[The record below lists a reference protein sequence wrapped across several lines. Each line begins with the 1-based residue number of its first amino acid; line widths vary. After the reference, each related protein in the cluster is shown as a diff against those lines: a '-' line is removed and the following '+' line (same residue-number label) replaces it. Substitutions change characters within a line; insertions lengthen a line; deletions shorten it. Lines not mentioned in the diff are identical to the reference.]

1 MLMLFRQNLL
11 LLKRR
16 IRQRLRVLLN
26 ESPSR
31 SPELSPVDDR
41 ELISPLWKRG
51 ARGDF
56 RSRPRFHIPEKIPLN
71 PPFPKR
77 ETSARAST
85 SSITTIRSF
94 QEEGAE
100 NLTGGGRLTDV
111 SLSPGARTTA
121 HCLRRQYQKTIA
133 LGLIIAWL
141 LVLGKPIFA
150 APAPDLEEQTRAIAT
165 ELRCVVCQNLS
176 VADSPSE
183 MAQQMRGVVR
193 DQLREGKTPQE
204 IKNYFV
210 SKYGEWVLLKPEK
223 SGFSLLVWVVPFVVL
238 IAGLLLGILFMR
250 RWSTNKSKPA
260 ANAIDSALLAR
271 VRNEVAM
278 TDTAALDLEDS
289 TPASQLLQERARL
302 YADLRELEFDYQAG
316 KLSETDYTGLRQDIE
331 LKAAT
336 VLQQWDELSRK
347 TPPVKAVEKRKSPS
361 RSATPAG
368 GQGGSSRGWQLV
380 AGGVFLLIFGLVLGI
395 ALTKSLRPRSSEQDT
410 VTGDFLTGTGTS
422 GSEASSQL
430 QQGKAA
436 FAKQDWPKA
445 IEAFK
450 NVLAADPN
458 QPEAHSYMG
467 FILVQAGH
475 ADGAL
480 MAFDKALSVAPNM
493 PMALWG
499 KGMTLYQAKQDYAAA
514 RPVLEKLLQIMPA
527 GQERGEIEKV
537 LAEIPEAGQTGRPA
551 QQAASSA
558 TNGSAQITGKITLDP
573 KLKANIDS
581 QAALFIIAR
590 SAGAAV
596 GPPLAVKKIDRPVFP
611 LSYALGSENVMMQ
624 GRPFSGKV
632 TITVRLD
639 KDGNPTTRQPGD
651 LTGEYKKNPVD
662 VGSKNVDIVLD
673 QVSK

>member
-1 MLMLFRQNLL
+1 
-11 LLKRR
+11 
-16 IRQRLRVLLN
+16 
-26 ESPSR
+26 
-31 SPELSPVDDR
+31 
-41 ELISPLWKRG
+41 
-51 ARGDF
+51 
-56 RSRPRFHIPEKIPLN
+56 
-71 PPFPKR
+71 
-77 ETSARAST
+77 
-85 SSITTIRSF
+85 
-94 QEEGAE
+94 
-100 NLTGGGRLTDV
+100 
-111 SLSPGARTTA
+111 
-121 HCLRRQYQKTIA
+121 
-133 LGLIIAWL
+133 
-141 LVLGKPIFA
+141 
-150 APAPDLEEQTRAIAT
+150 
-165 ELRCVVCQNLS
+165 
-176 VADSPSE
+176 

-250 RWSTNKSKPA
+250 RWSTNKSKPE

-271 VRNEVAM
+271 VRNEAAM

-458 QPEAHSYMG
+458 QPEAHAYMG

-537 LAEIPEAGQTGRPA
+537 LAEIPEAGQKGRPA
-551 QQAASSA
+551 QQTASSA
-558 TNGSAQITGKITLDP
+558 TNDSDQITGKITLDP
-573 KLKANIDS
+573 KLKADVDS